1 MTDNIVDYLVIG
13 GGSAGCVVASR
24 LFERTG
30 MRVAL
35 LEAGAGSGPDVMY
48 SGKPLDAFGLWGSP
62 VDWAFTTTPQAG
74 LDGAVLGCPRGKVL
88 GGSSSINGLVHLRG
102 HASSYDAWEKQGA
115 VGWNYQTMLPYLKRS
130 ERADGRDPE
139 FRGTAGPMR
148 VGELPAPNS
157 LARAVYQAMLDAGY
171 PESADPNGKEAEGV
185 SWVEQNVVANR
196 RQDTADAYLRPVQS
210 EPNLTVV
217 TDAFVRQLVMD
228 GSRCR
233 GVRYTK
239 DGQSHD
245 IYAEREVIVCAG
257 AIGSP
262 KLLMVSG
269 IGPAAQLRKHGVPV
283 VTDLPGVGE
292 NLHDHPFAWVSFS
305 TMRTAEETPF
315 RRAHL
320 LTRSDEHAE
329 PDVLAIFAET
339 AIGARWQGASPGFSV
354 AFSVVRP
361 MSRGSVRLGGP
372 DPWDSPLIDPAYL
385 RERTDI
391 DRMVVGLRLARE
403 LAQGAALTPWRGTEL
418 LPGAEVRSDE
428 DCRAFLRRS
437 TDSFFHLVGTCR
449 IGTDD
454 LAVVDPELRVRG
466 VDGLRV
472 VDASVMP
479 SVVSAPTNAAVLGIA
494 ERAAELIVSGRA
506 LEDAVPQEYSP
517 APPLPT
523 RPTPVR

>member
-1 MTDNIVDYLVIG
+1 MADNIVDYLVIG

-24 LFERTG
+24 LVERTG

-35 LEAGAGSGPDVMY
+35 LEAGPGAGPEVMY
-48 SGKPLDAFGLWGSP
+48 SGNPLDAMGLWGSS

-115 VGWNYQTMLPYLKRS
+115 TGWNYQTMLPYLKRS

-139 FRGTAGPMR
+139 FRGLAGPMR
-148 VGELPAPNS
+148 LGELPAPNS
-157 LARAVYQAMLDAGY
+157 LARAVYQAAVDAGH
-171 PESADPNGKEAEGV
+171 PESADPNGKAAEGV
-185 SWVEQNVVANR
+185 SWVEHNVVANK
-196 RQDTADAYLRPVQS
+196 RQSAAAAYLGPVQS

-217 TDAFVRQLVMD
+217 TDAYVRHLVMD

-233 GVRYTK
+233 GARYSK
-239 DGQSHD
+239 DGQSQD

-262 KLLMVSG
+262 KLLMLSG
-269 IGPAAQLRKHGVPV
+269 IGPAAQLHSHGVPV
-283 VTDLPGVGE
+283 VADLPGVGE
-292 NLHDHPFAWVSFS
+292 NLHDHPIAWVSYS
-305 TMRTAEETPF
+305 AMQTPEETPF
-315 RRAHL
+315 RRPLL

-329 PDVLAIFAET
+329 PDVLMLFAEA
-339 AIGARWQGASPGFSV
+339 AIEPRWQGASPGFSV

-361 MSRGSVRLGGP
+361 MSRGTVRLGGP
-372 DPWDSPLIDPAYL
+372 DPGDSPLIDPAFL
-385 RERTDI
+385 REPTDI
-391 DRMVVGLRLARE
+391 DRMVVALRLARE
-403 LAQGAALTPWRGTEL
+403 IAHGAALTPWRGTEL
-418 LPGAEVRSDE
+418 RPGAEVRSDE
-428 DCRAFLRRS
+428 DCRAFLRRA
-437 TDSFFHLVGTCR
+437 TDTFFHLVGTCR

-494 ERAAELIVSGRA
+494 ERAAELIVSGGA
-506 LEDAVPQEYSP
+506 LEDAVSQEYSP

-523 RPTPVR
+523 QPTPVR

>member
-1 MTDNIVDYLVIG
+1 MADNIVDYLVIG
-13 GGSAGCVVASR
+13 GGSAGCVMASR
-24 LFERTG
+24 LLERTG
-30 MRVAL
+30 ARVAL
-35 LEAGAGSGPDVMY
+35 LEAGASSGPEVMY
-48 SGKPLDAFGLWGSP
+48 SGNPLDAMGLWGSP

-102 HASSYDAWEKQGA
+102 HASSYDAWERQGA
-115 VGWNYQTMLPYLKRS
+115 IGWNYRRMLPYLKRS

-139 FRGTAGPMR
+139 FRGIAGPMR
-148 VGELPAPNS
+148 LGELPAANS
-157 LARAVYQAMLDAGY
+157 LARAVYQAAVDAGH
-171 PESADPNGKEAEGV
+171 PESADPNGTEAEGV
-185 SWVEQNVVANR
+185 SWVEQNVVANN
-196 RQDTADAYLRPVQS
+196 RQSAADAYLAPALS

-217 TDAFVRQLVMD
+217 TDAYVRQLVMD
-228 GSRCR
+228 GTRCR
-233 GVRYTK
+233 GARYSK
-239 DGQSHD
+239 DGYSHD

-262 KLLMVSG
+262 KLLMLSG
-269 IGPAAQLRKHGVPV
+269 IGPAAQLRKHGVSV
-283 VTDLPGVGE
+283 IADLPDVGE
-292 NLHDHPFAWVSFS
+292 NLHDHPIAWVSYGA
-305 TMRTAEETPF
+305 MRTAEETPF
-315 RRAHL
+315 RRPHL

-329 PDVLAIFAET
+329 PDVLVMFAEA
-339 AIGARWQGASPGFSV
+339 AIEPRWQGASPGFSV

-385 RERTDI
+385 RERTDV
-391 DRMVVGLRLARE
+391 DRMVVALRLARE
-403 LAQGAALTPWRGTEL
+403 IARGAALTPWRGTEL
-418 LPGAEVRSDE
+418 FPGAEVRSDA
-428 DCRAFLRRS
+428 DCRAFVRRA
-437 TDSFFHLVGTCR
+437 TDSFFHLAGTCR

-479 SVVSAPTNAAVLGIA
+479 SLVSAPTNAAVLGIA
-494 ERAAELIVSGRA
+494 ERAAELIASGGA
-506 LEDAVPQEYSP
+506 LENAVPQAHSP

-523 RPTPVR
+523 RRTPVR